1 MGESGRGGAKVTRLT
16 RRGFLF
22 VGAAGAAGAAG
33 AILGSGYLAGRD
45 PEADPTSGTGS
56 VSIPTTTVATRRAT
70 AAQVPAGSR
79 WSDPASW
86 PDGVPGPDQV
96 AVVTKPIVL
105 DADVRVAG
113 VEVEPGGEL
122 HFDPQRSHRL
132 ESAGNVVVR
141 GRLVMR
147 PASPEV
153 EHRLLF
159 TGAREASF
167 AGGGMDVQRSDVGL
181 WVMDEG
187 VLDIAGTPKLAWT
200 RVTGAVDA
208 GAATITLRDNPMGW
222 RPGDDIVL
230 TPTLSPSVEDHFAA
244 FDRARIRSISGRIV
258 SLERPVRF
266 DHPSVDVGADLGPGR
281 VQTAE
286 VLNLTRNVGIEGTP
300 EGRAHIFIRSS
311 GRQAVKAATIRH
323 VGPRQPDRS
332 GDEEGVTAAV
342 KGRYGLH
349 FHMCGNGSRG
359 SVVED
364 VVVRDAGAHSFVAH
378 QSHGVTFRDCLAFDV
393 MDEAYWWDGP
403 PGTVTDGAT
412 DSGTITDDTV
422 YDRCVAALVRYDPAN
437 EGYGLAGF
445 VLGRGSRNVC
455 RNCVA
460 VGVQGNVNASG
471 FQWGENQEGPGIWN
485 FRDNVAHNN
494 ARHGIFW
501 WQVTTRHHT
510 VFDFV
515 GYRNGGSGILNGSYG
530 DNNHFERCALVEN
543 AETQF
548 FGWAESGPHGP
559 GEATGGPKQSSPQ
572 HLVRSVLDCGGLTDF
587 AAILAGRAVIES
599 DSAGQVAGNV
609 FRGARK
615 ACVAIT
621 FDFHDFGPY
630 LTTWKLEGNTYDGNQ
645 YWFDGSSHAGTGVET
660 EFGTLR
666 RSDQPDGALNR
677 NWNAVVS

>member
-1 MGESGRGGAKVTRLT
+1 VARLT
-16 RRGFLF
+16 RRGFL
-22 VGAAGAAGAAG
+22 VVGATGAAGAV
-33 AILGSGYLAGRD
+33 LGVGYLAGRT
-45 PEADPTSGTGS
+45 PEAEFASGTGS
-56 VSIPTTTVATRRAT
+56 ASLPTSTTVAGRQGAG
-70 AAQVPAGSR
+70 AQAPAGSR
-79 WSDPASW
+79 WSDPDSW
-86 PDGVPGPDQV
+86 SDGVPGPGQV

-105 DADVRVAG
+105 DRDVQVGG
-113 VEVEPGGEL
+113 VVIEPSGQL
-122 HFDPQRSHRL
+122 SFDPATSHRL
-132 ESAGNVVVR
+132 ESAGNVVVQ
-141 GRLVMR
+141 GRLAMQ

-153 EHRLLF
+153 EHRLVL

-167 AGGGMDVQRSDVGL
+167 AGGGMEVLRSDVGL
-181 WVMDEG
+181 WVMDKG
-187 VLDIAGTPKLAWT
+187 VLNIAGAPKLAWT
-200 RVTGAVDA
+200 RVTGAVPA
-208 GAATITLRDNPMGW
+208 GATTITLRDDPKGW

-230 TPTLSPSVEDHFAA
+230 TPTLSPTVEDHSEA
-244 FDRARIRSISGRIV
+244 FDRARVRSISGRTV
-258 SLERPVRF
+258 TLERPVRF
-266 DHPSVDVGADLGPGR
+266 EHPSVDVGADVGPGR

-300 EGRAHIFIRSS
+300 EGRAHVFINSS
-311 GRQAVKAATIRH
+311 GKQSVRAVTIRH
-323 VGPRQPDRS
+323 MGPRQLDRS
-332 GDEEGVTAAV
+332 SDQDGATTSV

-349 FHMCGNGSRG
+349 FHMCDNGSRG
-359 SVVED
+359 SVVEG
-364 VVVRDAGAHSFVAH
+364 VVVRDAGGHSFVAH
-378 QSHGVTFRDCLAFDV
+378 ESHGVTFKDCVAFDV

-412 DSGTITDDTV
+412 DPGTSTDDTV
-422 YDRCVAALVRYDPAN
+422 YDRCVAALVRADPPN

-445 VLGRGSRNVC
+445 ALGRGSRNIC

-471 FQWGENQEGPGIWN
+471 FQWGENQEGPGIWD
-485 FRDNVAHNN
+485 FHDNVAHNN

-530 DNNHFERCALVEN
+530 DNNHFERCVLVEN

-572 HLVRSVLDCGGLTDF
+572 HLVDSVMDSRGLTDF
-587 AAILAGRAVIES
+587 ACILAGRAVVES
-599 DSAGQVAGNV
+599 VSVGHVAGNV
-609 FRGARK
+609 FKGARK
-615 ACVAIT
+615 ACVAIS

-630 LTTWKLEGNTYDGNQ
+630 QTRWKLEGNQYEGNQ
-645 YWFDGSSHAGTGVET
+645 YWFDGSAHEGTGVET

-666 RSDQPDGALNR
+666 RSDQPDGALKAS
-677 NWNAVVS
+677 WNAKVS